1 MALLLCMLMS
11 GCASPNA
18 SQLPLKLT
26 LWQGINPPPNREIF
40 QKLVDRFNQ
49 SHSNI
54 QVESLYIGQPD
65 QQMPK
70 ILASV
75 VGDAPPDLLWF
86 NPTLTGQLIE
96 LNAIR
101 PLDEWLAQSPVKDE
115 IDPALLTSIELL
127 RYKTT

>member
-1 MALLLCMLMS
+1 L
-11 GCASPNA
+11 
-18 SQLPLKLT
+18 
-26 LWQGINPPPNREIF
+26 

-49 SHSNI
+49 SHRNI

-96 LNAIR
+96 LNAIPSSR
-101 PLDEWLAQSPVKDE
+101 CMVGSITRQRRDRSSLAHLN
-115 IDPALLTSIELL
+115 AL
-127 RYKTT
+127 